1 MHDGTEL
8 GGHLKRLQRARDHAP
23 DEVDAELSQEVLLA
37 VGAALDKLPL
47 PKQKIRRPTAR
58 LRRTPGR
65 SGGLEQGVGIELVNH
80 LCYAIEVG

>member
-37 VGAALDKLPL
+37 VGAALDELPL
-47 PKQKIRRPTAR
+47 PKHKIRKTDCATTKDTRAERRAR
-58 LRRTPGR
+58 AGR
-65 SGGLEQGVGIELVNH
+65 GH
-80 LCYAIEVG
+80 RAC